1 MTPEGD
7 SQVEDLDLELEV
19 EEQEKTPSDPAQQE
33 IMKWKRRAQA
43 AERANRAR
51 DIADLKTD
59 FPELADEDLA
69 GQDLGKVRSLLSKL
83 KAPPTQSEPSEHET
97 FSRAAQLDRE
107 SGSGPTEALDGKELH
122 KLYMDRKISQ
132 AEFLK
137 RFKNLKT

>member
-1 MTPEGD
+1 MQPDGG
-7 SQVEDLDLELEV
+7 SQVEDLDLETEI
-19 EEQEKTPSDPAQQE
+19 EEQQPPSSDPAQQE
-33 IMKWKRRAQA
+33 VMKWKRRAQA

-51 DIADLKTD
+51 DVADLKAE
-59 FPELADEDLA
+59 FPELAEEDLG
-69 GQDLGKVRSLLSKL
+69 GQDLSKLRQLLTKL

-107 SGSGPTEALDGKELH
+107 SGSGPTEALSSKELH